1 MSSRNVRTGCVLSLL
16 VVVGLCAGSLAL
28 LSVGLESGWTGFLAG
43 FLMAAVPLPFYLA
56 IAKLVDRFEPEPPW
70 LLATAVFWGAS
81 TAILLAMIFNGIGE
95 GIFAALLGQQQAAVM
110 TPLFAAPFVEE
121 IAKGFA
127 LLMLFLWKRDEFD
140 NVTDGIIYAAMV
152 GLGFAMMENVQYY
165 AKAVT
170 TGGGGQAMGVF
181 FVRGV
186 LGPFCHPLFTS
197 MTGIGFGVAQETN
210 KKFVKVIAPV
220 LGLAGAMFLHGLWN
234 LSTNLGLAFFATYLF
249 FMVPMFFGVIIVAI
263 FSLRRESIMIR
274 QQLEVVVADHVLS
287 HDDVLVV
294 TSVRRR
300 IAASSQAFFSR
311 GIGACIDRRRFH
323 AVASELAFHSWRCS
337 RFEVED
343 AEVIRAELVER
354 VRTARAKLGLPLEI
368 QPPAPQLVARLTL
381 EIPLPDTIRTRPLPD
396 TIRTTTLADTV
407 ITRIRDTVRTRP
419 LRDTV
424 RTRPLP
430 ESAYNTN
437 PVPDPDRTIPD
448 TVRVPRVPDAD

>member
-16 VVVGLCAGSLAL
+16 VVIGLCAGSLAL

-170 TGGGGQAMGVF
+170 SGGGGQAMGVF

-197 MTGIGFGVAQETN
+197 MTGIGFGIAQETN
-210 KKFVKVIAPV
+210 KKFVKFIAPV

-274 QQLEVVVADHVLS
+274 QHLEIVVADHVLS

-323 AVASELAFHSWRCS
+323 ALASELAFHSWRCS
-337 RFEVED
+337 RFPVDD
-343 AEVIRAELVER
+343 AEVIRAELIER
-354 VRTARAKLGLPLEI
+354 VCAARAKLGLPMEI

-396 TIRTTTLADTV
+396 TVRTTPIRDTV
-407 ITRIRDTVRTRP
+407 NTRITDTVRTRP

-430 ESAYNTN
+430 ETAYTS
-437 PVPDPDRTIPD
+437 PIADPDRTIPD
-448 TVRVPRVPDAD
+448 TVRIPPLPDAD

>member
-28 LSVGLESGWTGFLAG
+28 LSVGLESGWPGFLAG

-165 AKAVT
+165 ARAVT
-170 TGGGGQAMGVF
+170 SGGGSQAMGVF

-197 MTGIGFGVAQETN
+197 MTGIGFGIAQETN
-210 KKFVKVIAPV
+210 RKWLKFIAPV
-220 LGLAGAMFLHGLWN
+220 FGLAGAMFLHGLWN

-274 QQLEVVVADHVLS
+274 QHLESVVADHVLS

-300 IAASSQAFFSR
+300 IAASSHAFFSR

-343 AEVIRAELVER
+343 AETIRAELIER
-354 VRTARAKLGLPLEI
+354 VRAARAKLGLPIEI

-396 TIRTTTLADTV
+396 TVRTTPLADTV
-407 ITRIRDTVRTRP
+407 ITRIRP
-419 LRDTV
+419 MRDTV

-437 PVPDPDRTIPD
+437 PVADPDRTIPD
-448 TVRVPRVPDAD
+448 TVRVPRLPDAD